1 MTVTIA
7 ITRLFREPRGHIAGL
22 QLIFSPKLTVGPI
35 DRGDEARGKH
45 LSVPVLLV
53 SVPISFEHKH
63 KKV

>member
-1 MTVTIA
+1 MC
-7 ITRLFREPRGHIAGL
+7 GL

-35 DRGDEARGKH
+35 DRGDEAREKQ
-45 LSVPVLLV
+45 SVPVLLV